1 MDLMYNERFG
11 NNKKDENI
19 VSSDYSIMEGILSF
33 SITIWVILLWII
45 WLVGGISAFIA
56 SLVCMFYNSNV
67 TDKIVGFLLAFVFG
81 PLYWGFYIYKASY
94 CNKFPQ
100 VNYYYE

>member
-1 MDLMYNERFG
+1 MYNERFA
-11 NNKKDENI
+11 NDKKDDVKV
-19 VSSDYSIMEGILSF
+19 VSGDALILGGILSF
-33 SITIWVILLWII
+33 SFSIWFTLVLII
-45 WLVGGISAFIA
+45 WFVGGATAFIA

-81 PLYWGFYIYKASY
+81 PLYWGYYIYKASY
-94 CNKFPQ
+94 CTKFPP